1 MTKNVNNH
9 KEEMFRLLDSL
20 VGIGD
25 KEELK
30 EFVEEKYGG
39 YMPTA
44 YYTLDT
50 VDVVIKITRD
60 YDVERIVIKN
70 LLGGLNEK
78 S

>member
-9 KEEMFRLLDSL
+9 QEEMFRLLDSL
-20 VGIGD
+20 VGIGN

-60 YDVERIVIKN
+60 YDVERIYW
-70 LLGGLNEK
+70 ED
-78 S
+78 